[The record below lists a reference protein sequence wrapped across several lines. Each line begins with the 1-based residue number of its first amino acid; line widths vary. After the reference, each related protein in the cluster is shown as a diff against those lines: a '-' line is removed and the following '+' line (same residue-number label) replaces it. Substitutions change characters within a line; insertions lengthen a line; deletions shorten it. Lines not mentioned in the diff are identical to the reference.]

1 MAASKPGSF
10 GGFPFPEWLM
20 GPYVLDCDIDSEDDD
35 VVTAQPASTSTRR
48 ARCPPTSAAA
58 TVPAATLPL
67 AGQELSDPETD
78 PDDSPWRPRRE
89 ARLDEAG
96 SMKLNAMSRKIV
108 AACKRPAS
116 ASAWARLRE
125 PLPLGMSRLSEPLR
139 QLVTVPEERCTIYS
153 RTRSRTGSLP
163 VREESKRS

>member
-1 MAASKPGSF
+1 
-10 GGFPFPEWLM
+10 M
-20 GPYVLDCDIDSEDDD
+20 GPYVGDTDSEENDD
-35 VVTAQPASTSTRR
+35 VDVTAQPASPSRCPTRF
-48 ARCPPTSAAA
+48 PPTSA
-58 TVPAATLPL
+58 TVPATLPL

-125 PLPLGMSRLSEPLR
+125 PLPLDMSRLSEPLR
-139 QLVTVPEERCTIYS
+139 QLVTVPEERYTIYS

-163 VREESKRS
+163 VRKKSKRS